1 MRAACVILALA
12 LAACAPT
19 EYAYMKN
26 PVTGQ
31 VVTCGPYVM
40 RIDYANAMAVMERGC
55 VEDYQR
61 QGYVRVPGPNSN

>member
-1 MRAACVILALA
+1 MRLACVVLV
-12 LAACAPT
+12 LAAAGCAPT
-19 EYAYMKN
+19 ENAYMKN
-26 PVTGQ
+26 PATGQ

-40 RIDYANAMAVMERGC
+40 RIDYANAMAAMERGC